1 MYALNLDT
9 DGRILSAT
17 YDEFAPPEYPR
28 TDHLPDGDLSG
39 YFFRD
44 GEFIPDMHTIFV
56 RTDAENRILEIR
68 NEKTLEQASFYVGG
82 NPWKKLDEGCGWR
95 YSEPESY
102 LDSGLINDQGI
113 PLYRVSGRRVVRR
126 TDEEIAADAKA
137 AGLDIT
143 QEQRIEALEEAL
155 AEMAAMLAAIRG
167 GMS

>member
-44 GEFIPDMHTIFV
+44 GEFIPDTHTIFV

-82 NPWKKLDEGCGWR
+82 NPWKKIGEGHGFRYADPDLFLD
-95 YSEPESY
+95 
-102 LDSGLINDQGI
+102 DGLTDENGI
-113 PLYRVSGRRVVRR
+113 PLYKVSGRKVVRR
-126 TDEEIAADAKA
+126 SDDEIRSDTHA

-143 QEQRIEALEEAL
+143 QVQRIEALESAL
-155 AEMAAMLAAIRG
+155 AEIAEMLVSMIG
-167 GMS
+167 GAE